1 MKDNRFPE
9 SVFAPDGIHVAFV
22 SGVRIGVPP
31 RTPTFRYKLS
41 DADTGEV
48 YDYGETCG
56 EDDAEFY
63 IFTQRKYFVRWK
75 VEFYRG
81 GKWYFQHTF
90 DAAGRKVMI
99 DLSPGAL
106 GDSAAWLPAA
116 VAFNE
121 KWKCRTIVCMRPE
134 HIPLYQNAYPE
145 IIFIPNHKLKA
156 DIADRCYACYRIAV
170 HGYGDQDRERMD
182 FRENNLIR
190 HADMILGVDSHMEP
204 PRIVG
209 EDEPKVHLPAFMA
222 TTPRYVCIAT
232 RASRKCKEWNHDGGW
247 ENVAAALK
255 DRGYQT
261 VCIDADDR
269 NLPAGAIDNT
279 GKIPLPSRIDVLKGC
294 SFFIGLPSGL
304 AWLAWACRKPVV
316 MISGFTDAY
325 VEFATPYRVSPPPGV
340 CHGCWGY
347 CDQREKARF
356 DECYFGKDNEC
367 TRSITPEMVIAKIDQ
382 LIRQEA
388 L

>member
-1 MKDNRFPE
+1 MEKNFFPE
-9 SVFAPDGIHVAFV
+9 SVFAPDGIHVDFV

-31 RTPTFRYKLS
+31 RTPLFRYKLS

-48 YDYGETCG
+48 YEYGEERG

-63 IFTQRKYFVRWK
+63 IFARRKYFVRWK
-75 VEFYRG
+75 VELYRG
-81 GKWYFQHTF
+81 GRWYFEHTF
-90 DAAGRKVMI
+90 DATGRKVFI

-116 VAFNE
+116 VAFTA
-121 KWKCRTIVCMRPE
+121 KWKCKTIVCMRPE
-134 HIPLYQNAYPE
+134 HIPLYQDAYPE
-145 IIFIPNHKLKA
+145 MIFIPDHKLKA
-156 DIADRCYACYRIAV
+156 DIAGRCYAYYRVAV
-170 HGYGDQDRERMD
+170 YGYGNDDHERMD

-204 PRIVG
+204 PMVVG
-209 EDEPKVHLPAFMA
+209 ELEPKPNLPAFMA
-222 TTPRYVCIAT
+222 NTPRYVCIAA
-232 RASRKCKEWNHDGGW
+232 RASRKCKEWQHPGGW
-247 ENVAAALK
+247 NRVVSALAE
-255 DRGYQT
+255 RGFKA
-261 VCIDADDR
+261 VCIDADDL
-269 NLPAGAIDNT
+269 NLPADAIDNT
-279 GKIPLPSRIDVLKGC
+279 GMLPLPARIDVLKGC

-304 AWLAWACRKPVV
+304 SWLAWACRKPVV

-325 VEFATPYRVSPPPGV
+325 VEFPTPYRVSPPPGV

-347 CDQREKARF
+347 CDQREKERF
-356 DECYFGKDNEC
+356 DNCYFGKDNEC

-382 LIRQEA
+382 LIQQEA